1 MGQQSRDGAQ
11 LIGNNYFTVEFLIIR
26 IPSFPGQ
33 GAKFHTV
40 TYLYM

>member
-1 MGQQSRDGAQ
+1 MGQQPRDGAQ

-33 GAKFHTV
+33 GAKFRTV
-40 TYLYM
+40 TYIVM